1 VHPTGG
7 ELRGLMR
14 LKAFACGHRYPPCS
28 CSATTHANKEHRD
41 VEDWLALIGNMNN
54 AVRDLRQAA
63 PEVMKTFSDMARAA
77 HGGEALDGKT
87 KELVAL
93 AIAVAT
99 RCSPCIPYH
108 AEGAVKQ
115 GASRAAVAETLAMA
129 VYMGAGPSV
138 MYAAQ
143 ALEAVDQ
150 ITAKAASSA

>member
-1 VHPTGG
+1 
-7 ELRGLMR
+7 M
-14 LKAFACGHRYPPCS
+14 
-28 CSATTHANKEHRD
+28 

-99 RCSPCIPYH
+99 RCSPCIPLITPR
-108 AEGAVKQ
+108 ARS
-115 GASRAAVAETLAMA
+115 SR
-129 VYMGAGPSV
+129 GPR
-138 MYAAQ
+138 ARQWRRPWPWRCIWAP
-143 ALEAVDQ
+143 APR
-150 ITAKAASSA
+150 

>member
-1 VHPTGG
+1 
-7 ELRGLMR
+7 M
-14 LKAFACGHRYPPCS
+14 
-28 CSATTHANKEHRD
+28 
-41 VEDWLALIGNMNN
+41 VEDWMALIGNMNG

-63 PEVMKTFSDMARAA
+63 PEVMKTFSAMAAAA
-77 HGGEALDGKT
+77 HGGDALDAKT

-93 AIAVAT
+93 AISVAV
-99 RCSPCIPYH
+99 RCAPCIAYH
-108 AEGAVKQ
+108 AEGAVKS

-150 ITAKAASSA
+150 IAAKTTRPA